1 MHLSP
6 TRWFLAGVVLALCP
20 VFSVALAATLGG
32 DPAVVFSWKSAGSG
46 TETMRGWT
54 FSTNSAVKITALGVF
69 DHWNPNGLEG
79 SHQVAIWDSSDA
91 IVASA
96 TVPAGTGAEK
106 IGKDRYV
113 GVTPLILPAGETFLI
128 AAQYVG
134 AEARQD
140 WFAHA
145 YHQLDFD
152 PAISFIEGRSLNTT
166 DFVQPTSTWTTP
178 MIGPNLLI
186 QPVPLPAALALFAGA
201 LGLLFRRRRL
211 DARGG
216 AGTGT

>member
-1 MHLSP
+1 
-6 TRWFLAGVVLALCP
+6 
-20 VFSVALAATLGG
+20 
-32 DPAVVFSWKSAGSG
+32 
-46 TETMRGWT
+46 MRGWT
-54 FSTNSAVKITALGVF
+54 FSANSAVKITALGVF

-106 IGKDRYV
+106 IGRTRYV

-134 AEARQD
+134 ADARQD

-145 YHQLDFD
+145 YTLLDFD

-166 DFVQPTSTWTTP
+166 EFVQPTGTSTTP

-186 QPVPLPAALALFAGA
+186 QPVPSACCSGAAASARAGA
-201 LGLLFRRRRL
+201 PAPAPSRRL
-211 DARGG
+211 CAAHIGPRDRVVQTRVLGDNPTTARHCRVVRIHPWTRP
-216 AGTGT
+216 AQSIR